1 MKSLYTPTGSLRRRE
16 HFEVSWLLTYWQYT
30 EGMRDNTKEYVGVHK
45 HRLAVWGAALGGH
58 PPGTGLTRPR
68 VRVGPTPSHS
78 LLLRLYCECTVDQY
92 TRNSIREAYKLTA
105 PPRWWE
111 TDQRDPDHMLHMLV
125 TCYVTNYCIHVS
137 NMLHML
143 VTCYVTNMLLTTV
156 YMLVTCCTSPR
167 ICPET
172 DQ

>member
-1 MKSLYTPTGSLRRRE
+1 
-16 HFEVSWLLTYWQYT
+16 
-30 EGMRDNTKEYVGVHK
+30 MRDNTKEYVGVHK
-45 HRLAVWGAALGGH
+45 HRLAVCPAGAALWGH

-78 LLLRLYCECTVDQY
+78 LLLRLYCECTVDQ
-92 TRNSIREAYKLTA
+92 L
-105 PPRWWE
+105 E
-111 TDQRDPDHMLHMLV
+111 TDQRDPDH
-125 TCYVTNYCIHVS
+125 
-137 NMLHML
+137 MLHML